1 MTNCCWEF
9 FSEMMHI
16 WWSSIKCVT
25 ISSLMPSAHLFSSE
39 TCLSL
44 WGRNDPI
51 SKNTTST
58 FFRWNT
64 LSFKRNKSVSQN
76 LKTMMDPISR
86 IAFLGKDL
94 STLFERKYI
103 WLGKK
108 RICCLTAGN
117 IWNILSTQGSCH
129 KYLWSMKTV
138 FKFASYIF
146 LKHETRAL
154 DTILLLL
161 IKSLLLIIFCLQRNL
176 DLNLFLSCKNYLLR

>member
-1 MTNCCWEF
+1 MLHCSSLNTQFGFIPISRHLLNLEKLMLGESLEMMMIIRIYVRCSSFYLGDWIHRLQLLSSISVTVNDKSLLGF
-9 FSEMMHI
+9 FLEMMHI

-94 STLFERKYI
+94 ST
-103 WLGKK
+103 
-108 RICCLTAGN
+108 
-117 IWNILSTQGSCH
+117 
-129 KYLWSMKTV
+129 
-138 FKFASYIF
+138 
-146 LKHETRAL
+146 
-154 DTILLLL
+154 
-161 IKSLLLIIFCLQRNL
+161 
-176 DLNLFLSCKNYLLR
+176 